1 MNYVSHADYAFPLL
15 PRERRFALLRLLG
28 FEYADLG
35 LFERSDGL
43 RPGQL
48 LAEPRKFARQLKRD
62 LVQSGLRASDVF
74 LHLGVTPEDATVNDP
89 SLLIRSR
96 SRKAFLL
103 ALELC
108 TELECKHLT
117 SLPGAVHADGTAS
130 ESFALAVE
138 EVGWRHRM
146 ALSFGI
152 CYAIRPHANS
162 ICSSVAE
169 SHFFLDAVPGLTLT
183 LDYGHFLSQKID
195 IHEIRALLPYASHI
209 LVRGCGVSRLEI
221 PANES
226 DIDIDYVIRRLY
238 KQKYEGFPATQY
250 FWTGRSKCNRAY
262 SVSEAILLLHQLETH
277 VQPTRD
283 RAVSPPT
290 DIRQLG
296 HLDGVPPQVRR
307 LVRTSLQN
315 KFKKSRC
322 SINESSSVAL
332 PAQVVFAG
340 DENPLRMDTEL
351 GAQPE

>member
-89 SLLIRSR
+89 SLLMRSR

-108 TELECKHLT
+108 AELECKHLT
-117 SLPGAVHADGTAS
+117 SLPGAVHAEGTAG

-146 ALSFGI
+146 ALSSGI

-162 ICSSVAE
+162 ICSSITE

-195 IHEIRALLPYASHI
+195 IHEIRSLLPYASHI
-209 LVRGCGVSRLEI
+209 LVRGCGVNTLET

-226 DIDIDYVIRRLY
+226 DIDIDYITRRLF
-238 KQKYEGFPATQY
+238 KQNYEGFPATQY
-250 FWTGRSKCNRAY
+250 FWTGGSKYNRAD
-262 SVSEAILLLHQLETH
+262 SISEAILLLHQLETH
-277 VQPTRD
+277 VQLTRD
-283 RAVSPPT
+283 RAVSAHT
-290 DIRQLG
+290 EIRHVG
-296 HLDGVPPQVRR
+296 HLDSLPSQVRR
-307 LVRTSLQN
+307 LFRAKLQN
-315 KFKKSRC
+315 KCKKSRC
-322 SINESSSVAL
+322 RIDQSSSVAL

-340 DENPLRMDTEL
+340 DENPLRMD
-351 GAQPE
+351 PESS